1 MLLNYKKFNPLAFYL
16 LRFLQDITIRF
27 VILYGGS
34 SSGKSYSV
42 AQIILLL
49 TMWEGSN
56 TLVMRKIGATIKDS
70 IYQAF
75 KVAAAQLGITS
86 HFRFSDGLKTI
97 TCLDNGAKI
106 VFKGLDDPEKIKG
119 LESFKRV
126 VLDEWSEFTEAD
138 DKQIRLRLRG
148 MEGQQIIYTFNPI
161 SESHWIKK
169 KRFDTEKWHDIPMEV
184 SIAGD
189 VIPEELTKVK
199 SIRMNESRTMMH
211 KRTGEMIE
219 YPPNTVVI
227 QTTYLNNFWVVG
239 SPDGKYGYYD
249 DQCIATFE
257 YDKEHDPDYYNV
269 YALGEWGVIR
279 TGSEFFGSFNC
290 GQHTEKCE
298 CDPNLPV
305 HISVDSNVLPYI
317 SCTYWQVAINGDR
330 HHIRQIGETCAES
343 PNNTVRKSA
352 KLVAKKLRGLGV
364 CRVIMHGDASTRAA
378 NNIDDEK
385 RSFHDL
391 FIDTLQKEGIEVEDK
406 VSNRNPSVPMSG
418 EFINAIWEKM
428 LPDLAITIDEDCVVS
443 IEDYQSVQ
451 KDANGAI
458 LKTKVKNKITMQT
471 YEAHGHMCFTPD
483 TPVIT
488 SRGPLPISQVRKG
501 DFVLSEKGWQKV
513 YNSLCTIRKSR
524 YFSLTLQ
531 GQRLDLTYEH
541 PIFTNRGFVS
551 ANQLKAGDVITRYS
565 EGKIWQEKLSYTRA
579 SDFIAT
585 LIANVRAIEITI
597 ADGLGLTANSSR
609 HISTVTYGILPM
621 EKFLRGIVFTILM
634 AITITTHLL
643 ILPLCLLMSMRNSIL
658 RSMETA
664 RGRKSGKDLKKH
676 KQKQSNGINQ
686 KKVKIGI
693 ARMGRIFGKINQ
705 WWNIFAKFAGEPLK
719 AIRSTLRNF
728 VLTTAKANGEECQ
741 VLTMKS
747 AFVRCVGLN
756 LLSTN
761 ILRRCAVHG
770 NVPLCIGGISDV
782 YDISTTSHTFFA
794 NGVLVH
800 NSDTLRYTVTDV
812 LRDQFLA
819 FSNRRKRNTYARD
832 GMIHFY
838 NPATECRYEREVVY
852 AMPNVNGKFAM
863 VHGKLCGEKWHVV
876 NVNLM
881 ETSSTED
888 IRQVLVAEN
897 SDLTVIECAPAYF
910 GFIRDLRA
918 DMKEVRAMNEVADV
932 DKRIA
937 ATSDFVKE
945 HLLFNED
952 KLNVDAGYSMF
963 MNNLLD
969 YNKDSQNKEAS
980 AVLSGFS
987 QYVVKFGFKGNKAVT
1002 AEATVN

>member
-1 MLLNYKKFNPLAFYL
+1 MKINFKKLNPLGFYL
-16 LRFLQDITIRF
+16 LKYLQDPTIRF
-27 VILYGGS
+27 IILFGGS

-42 AQIILLL
+42 AQLILIFTL
-49 TMWEGSN
+49 WEGSN
-56 TLVMRKIGATIKDS
+56 TLVMRKVGASIRDS

-75 KVAAAQLGITS
+75 KTAAEQLGISTL
-86 HFRFSDGLKTI
+86 FKFSDGVKTI
-97 TCLDNGAKI
+97 TCLSNGARI
-106 VFKGLDDPEKIKG
+106 VFKGLDDSEKIKG

-126 VLDEWSEFTEAD
+126 VLDEWSEYEESD
-138 DKQIRLRLRG
+138 YKQVRKRLRG
-148 MEGQQIIYTFNPI
+148 MEGQQIITTFNPI
-161 SESHWIKK
+161 KETHWIKTQI
-169 KRFDTEKWHDIPMEV
+169 FDKEKWHDIPKTVE
-184 SIAGD
+184 IAGR
-189 VIPEELTKVK
+189 ELPPQLTDVK
-199 SIRMNESRTMMH
+199 SIRMNEPKSILNPRT
-211 KRTGEMIE
+211 KEIE
-219 YPPNTVVI
+219 EHPSDTVVI

-239 SPDGKYGYYD
+239 SPDGTYGFYD
-249 DQCIATFE
+249 EQCVADFE
-257 YDKEHDPDYYNV
+257 RDRLNDPDYYNV

-279 TGSEFFGSFNC
+279 TGSEFFSSFNR
-290 GQHTEKCE
+290 GVHTGVCE
-298 CDPNLPV
+298 YDPALPV

-317 SCTYWQVAINGDR
+317 SCTYWQIALEGDKK
-330 HHIRQIGETCAES
+330 HIRQICETCADS
-343 PNNTVRKSA
+343 PNNTVRKAA
-352 KLVAKKLRGLGV
+352 KLVAKRLHEMGV
-364 CRVIMHGDASTRAA
+364 DKVILHGDASTRAA

-391 FIDTLQKEGIEVEDK
+391 FIDTMQKECIEVIDK
-406 VSNRNPSVPMSG
+406 VSNKNPSVPMSG
-418 EFINAIWEKM
+418 EFINAIFDAV
-428 LPDLAITIDEDCVVS
+428 LPGLQITIDENCKVS
-443 IEDYQSVQ
+443 TEDYMSVQ
-451 KDANGAI
+451 KDVNGGI

-471 YEAHGHMCFTPD
+471 YEEHGHMCFTPD

-488 SRGPLPISQVRKG
+488 SIGPLPISHVRKG

-609 HISTVTYGILPM
+609 HISTVTSGILPM

-800 NSDTLRYTVTDV
+800 NSDTLRYTVTDM
-812 LRDQFLA
+812 LREEFLL
-819 FSNRRKRNTYARD
+819 FSNRRKRNLYAKD
-832 GMIHFY
+832 GAIHFF
-838 NPATECRYEREVVY
+838 NPDTKCVYSREIAY

-863 VHGKLCGEKWHVV
+863 VHGKLCGDKWHILDVQ
-876 NVNLM
+876 LT
-881 ETSSTED
+881 ETASTDEIKQILID
-888 IRQVLVAEN
+888 TASPQTI
-897 SDLTVIECAPAYF
+897 IECAPAYYRF
-910 GFIRDLRA
+910 VKDLR
-918 DMKEVRAMNEVADV
+918 KELPGVRAMQEVPDI
-932 DKRIA
+932 DRRIA
-937 ATSDFVKE
+937 ATSDFVKN
-945 HLLFNED
+945 HLLFNEE
-952 KLNVDAGYSMF
+952 KLNDDVVYSTF
-963 MNNLLD
+963 MSNLLD
-969 YNKDSQNKEAS
+969 YNKDSDSKEAS
-980 AVLSGFS
+980 AVLSGFI
-987 QYVVKFGFKGNKAVT
+987 QFVVKFGFSDNVAVT
-1002 AEATVN
+1002 AEDTKD